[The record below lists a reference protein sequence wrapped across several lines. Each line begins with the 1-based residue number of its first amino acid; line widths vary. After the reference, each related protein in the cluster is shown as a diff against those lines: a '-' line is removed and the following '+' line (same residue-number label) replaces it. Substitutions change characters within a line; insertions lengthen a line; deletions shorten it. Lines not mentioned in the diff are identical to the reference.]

1 MLIAK
6 TRPNLPALGNVK
18 GGFNVQSEQT
28 IDCSHFQSEAS
39 ASGVIQGKFT
49 CKGDLSTVSSIGGTG
64 TSSGSSPSTTS
75 KKGAAASFGVNE
87 AAAGLSVIGGLL
99 QMLL

>member
-1 MLIAK
+1 MI
-6 TRPNLPALGNVK
+6 TRPVLPALGNVK
-18 GGFNVQSEQT
+18 GGFNVESKQA
-28 IDCSHFQSEAS
+28 IDCDPFKAEAS

-49 CKGDLSTVSSIGGTG
+49 CAGGLSTVSSLGTG
-64 TSSGSSPSTTS
+64 TSSGSSASATGS
-75 KKGAAASFGVNE
+75 KGAAVSYGINE

>member
-1 MLIAK
+1 M
-6 TRPNLPALGNVK
+6 K

-49 CKGDLSTVSSIGGTG
+49 CKGDLTTVNSIGTG
-64 TSSGSSPSTTS
+64 TSTGGSSSATS
-75 KKGAAASFGVNE
+75 KGAAPSFGVSE